1 MGTSKYKGNGYL
13 GEEKVSN
20 EDYLRNTLFKS
31 HVSKEDG
38 EKFKQKIF
46 NQISSTVNF
55 KEPIRVRRIK
65 DIKAFSQV
73 VK

>member
-13 GEEKVSN
+13 GEEKVTN

-46 NQISSTVNF
+46 NQIKLKWN
-55 KEPIRVRRIK
+55 K
-65 DIKAFSQV
+65 
-73 VK
+73 